1 MVPTNRMFYW
11 TFCSV
16 SNRYRE
22 PSKRILLAVILE
34 KVQHFS
40 WKVQHAFVI
49 AKRSPLYRV
58 YIHALSVHTKSLFL
72 RHFTRI
78 GWDEGGG
85 AVQCSP
91 PPLRPQP
98 SLVSCFLITMQP
110 GQWSVSG
117 LYCIMGTGER
127 RLCYLH
133 LGSWHPSPA
142 QSLDTRSWCCLCG
155 LSGQTPHTK
164 ILSLTASNIPLGGP
178 ILGLDHPHSLT
189 VHCWV

>member
-1 MVPTNRMFYW
+1 MEPLNRMFYW
-11 TFCSV
+11 TFYSV
-16 SNRYRE
+16 SNRYTE

-98 SLVSCFLITMQP
+98 SLGVSCFLITVQP

-117 LYCIMGTGER
+117 LER
-127 RLCYLH
+127 GDCCVTYILEVDICPL
-133 LGSWHPSPA
+133 LSLETPA
-142 QSLDTRSWCCLCG
+142 HGAASVASLARLDTPRYCHW
-155 LSGQTPHTK
+155 Q
-164 ILSLTASNIPLGGP
+164 PLISHLEVP
-178 ILGLDHPHSLT
+178 S
-189 VHCWV
+189 

>member
-1 MVPTNRMFYW
+1 MEPLNRMFYW
-11 TFCSV
+11 TFYSV
-16 SNRYRE
+16 SNRYTE

-98 SLVSCFLITMQP
+98 SLGVSCFLITRQS
-110 GQWSVSG
+110 GQWSVSDLG
-117 LYCIMGTGER
+117 CIGER
-127 RLCYLH
+127 SYLH
-133 LGSWHPSPA
+133 LGSWHLSPA
-142 QSLDTRSWCCLCG
+142 QPLDTRSWCSLCG
-155 LSGQTPHTK
+155 LSGQTRHTK
-164 ILSLTASNIPLGGP
+164 VLSLTASNIPLGGP

-189 VHCWV
+189 VHCRV

>member
-1 MVPTNRMFYW
+1 MEPPNRMFYW
-11 TFCSV
+11 TFYTV

-40 WKVQHAFVI
+40 WKVQHAFVT

-117 LYCIMGTGER
+117 LYCIMGDWREETAA
-127 RLCYLH
+127 LLT
-133 LGSWHPSPA
+133 SWKLTSVPCSASRHPLMVQPLWPLWPDSTH
-142 QSLDTRSWCCLCG
+142 QGIVTDSL
-155 LSGQTPHTK
+155 
-164 ILSLTASNIPLGGP
+164 
-178 ILGLDHPHSLT
+178 
-189 VHCWV
+189 